1 MGGRYLVTGVQL
13 TMLKTF
19 TVDPY
24 DIEPFKTLV
33 DDILNDQFIMDSKGD
48 IKEDSKLLRKHLKTI
63 MDLVQEEWWKD
74 FIHY

>member
-19 TVDPY
+19 TIDPY

-33 DDILNDQFIMDSKGD
+33 DDILRDQFVMDSKGD
-48 IKEDSKLLRKHLKTI
+48 IVEDSKLLRKCLKVI
-63 MDLVQEEWWKD
+63 YDLIKEE
-74 FIHY
+74 